1 MNLRVKSS
9 TLAMEKYQVI
19 HGQTV
24 SRWLPAPSLWLTTTI
39 VKAILI
45 VVKGRKQR
53 QKSPSATEAK
63 INLLAFKAQW
73 HLVTTIL
80 LRMKPGPPVP
90 QESHLY
96 QSFFSR
102 AASTKFTIA
111 LINSYIAQM
120 PSVPTRYLKH
130 PADSAIHPH
139 VQHLGFLRSLGLE
152 IPGPKQSCSKWL
164 QFADMLRWP
173 FKHVHL
179 KVQKLPVEIWRMFVI
194 FCKFQM
200 DLCGFPQGRF
210 AMNACGNWMK
220 RYA

>member
-1 MNLRVKSS
+1 MVKLFHVDSLLQVSDSPQPSS
-9 TLAMEKYQVI
+9 RP
-19 HGQTV
+19 
-24 SRWLPAPSLWLTTTI
+24 SWLWWKGGS
-39 VKAILI
+39 
-45 VVKGRKQR
+45 KGRNHQVRQR
-53 QKSPSATEAK
+53 LKS
-63 INLLAFKAQW
+63 
-73 HLVTTIL
+73 LVTTIL

-102 AASTKFTIA
+102 AASTKFTIV